1 MSAVTGPGAAGLLV
15 RGLLIAAGASL
26 VVLATLVT
34 WPWPGIG
41 PTADERRI
49 ADLQR
54 LAHAV
59 NVFRDEHDVLPA
71 TLARLPRDPAAPVH
85 TLDPVTNR
93 PYDYRPLGPLAYE
106 LCARFDAALA
116 DDRRDFWWHDA
127 GRQCFALETRGAVK
141 PQPTAP
147 PTVPAADTPGPG
159 APATDTPAAS
169 EPPPPSAPDSPLP
182 PATPAPAAGPS
193 TTPP

>member
-1 MSAVTGPGAAGLLV
+1 MSRVTRPGVASLVV

-26 VVLATLVT
+26 VVIATLAT
-34 WPWPGIG
+34 WPWPDAG

-59 NVFRDEHDVLPA
+59 NTFRAQHDVLPA
-71 TLARLPRDPAAPVH
+71 TLARLPPDSAAPVH

-106 LCARFDAALA
+106 LCARFDAPLA
-116 DDRRDFWWHDA
+116 DQPRDFWWHDA
-127 GRQCFALETRGAVK
+127 GRQCYALETREAAK
-141 PQPTAP
+141 PPAAP
-147 PTVPAADTPGPG
+147 QATDAAPATSAPAADGSAVPAADTARPADG
-159 APATDTPAAS
+159 APAPPAGSAS
-169 EPPPPSAPDSPLP
+169 PPPP
-182 PATPAPAAGPS
+182 
-193 TTPP
+193 

>member
-34 WPWPGIG
+34 WPWPGLG

-54 LAHAV
+54 LTHAV
-59 NVFRDEHDVLPA
+59 NAFRAEHNVLPA

-106 LCARFDAALA
+106 LCARFDEALA
-116 DDRRDFWWHDA
+116 DARRDFWWHDA
-127 GRQCFALETRGAVK
+127 GRQCFALETREAAK
-141 PQPTAP
+141 PQPAAAAAI
-147 PTVPAADTPGPG
+147 PAADPPAAGATPSETPATSDPPPPAAPDRPASS
-159 APATDTPAAS
+159 APATGAS
-169 EPPPPSAPDSPLP
+169 PGPP
-182 PATPAPAAGPS
+182 
-193 TTPP
+193 

>member
-1 MSAVTGPGAAGLLV
+1 VSRVTRRGVAGLVV

-34 WPWPGIG
+34 WPWPDAG
-41 PTADERRI
+41 PTADERRV

-59 NVFRDEHDVLPA
+59 NTFRAEHDVLPA
-71 TLARLPRDPAAPVH
+71 ALKRLPPDPAAPVH

-116 DDRRDFWWHDA
+116 DQPRDFWWHDA
-127 GRQCFALETRGAVK
+127 GRHCFALETREAPK
-141 PQPTAP
+141 PPAA
-147 PTVPAADTPGPG
+147 VPASAAD
-159 APATDTPAAS
+159 APATSAPAVDEGASAPTADPPAAS
-169 EPPPPSAPDSPLP
+169 PPPA
-182 PATPAPAAGPS
+182 APAGGASP
-193 TTPP
+193 TPP

>member
-1 MSAVTGPGAAGLLV
+1 VTGPGAAGLLV

-34 WPWPGIG
+34 WPWPGLG

-59 NVFRDEHDVLPA
+59 NVFRAEHDVLPA
-71 TLARLPRDPAAPVH
+71 TLARLPRDAAAPVH

-127 GRQCFALETRGAVK
+127 GRHCFALEMRETVK
-141 PQPTAP
+141 PQPAVP
-147 PTVPAADTPGPG
+147 PAVPVADTPGP
-159 APATDTPAAS
+159 AAAATDTPVAS
-169 EPPPPSAPDSPLP
+169 EPPPAPP
-182 PATPAPAAGPS
+182 PPAAGPS

>member
-1 MSAVTGPGAAGLLV
+1 VSPVTRQGVAGLIV
-15 RGLLIAAGASL
+15 RGLVIAAGASL
-26 VVLATLVT
+26 VVLATLLT
-34 WPWPGIG
+34 WPWPDTG

-59 NVFRDEHDVLPA
+59 NTFRAEHDVLPA
-71 TLARLPRDPAAPVH
+71 TLKRLPPDPAAPVH

-116 DDRRDFWWHDA
+116 DQPRDFWWHDA
-127 GRQCFALETRGAVK
+127 GRHCFALETREAPKPPAVE
-141 PQPTAP
+141 
-147 PTVPAADTPGPG
+147 
-159 APATDTPAAS
+159 APATSAPAVDGPASAPAPDPPAAPHPAAATAGGGS
-169 EPPPPSAPDSPLP
+169 PPPP
-182 PATPAPAAGPS
+182 
-193 TTPP
+193 